1 MSSSDI
7 RVRLRAVLARKR
19 VEEDLDDELAFHIE
33 MQARK
38 NVAEGISPPEANRL
52 ARIQF
57 GVGDTAKEECRDARG
72 VQMFDEFTRDIA
84 YTFRN
89 LRRDAGFT
97 TLAILIA
104 GLGIGASA
112 TVFSI
117 VNTLLLRPLPF
128 TEPDRLVWIS
138 NVPVNSVG
146 EWAFQVDHVLDL
158 RNQSRSFSDLEGY
171 FDFSKPG
178 DSKLAG
184 ESQPVSLT
192 GIQISC
198 GLFPLL
204 GVKPVVGN
212 QFTPEQCKWNARLPK
227 DSGDDNEA
235 H

>member
-7 RVRLRAVLARKR
+7 RVRLRAVLARRR
-19 VEEDLDDELAFHIE
+19 VEEDLNDELLFHIE

-38 NVAEGISPPEANRL
+38 NAAEGMSPLEANRL

-72 VQMFDEFTRDIA
+72 VQMFDEFVRNIA

-117 VNTLLLRPLPF
+117 VNTLLVRPLPF
-128 TEPDRLVWIS
+128 TEPNRLVWIG
-138 NVPVNSVG
+138 NVAPDRV
-146 EWAFQVDHVLDL
+146 
-158 RNQSRSFSDLEGY
+158 
-171 FDFSKPG
+171 
-178 DSKLAG
+178 
-184 ESQPVSLT
+184 T
-192 GIQISC
+192 
-198 GLFPLL
+198 
-204 GVKPVVGN
+204 
-212 QFTPEQCKWNARLPK
+212 
-227 DSGDDNEA
+227 
-235 H
+235 